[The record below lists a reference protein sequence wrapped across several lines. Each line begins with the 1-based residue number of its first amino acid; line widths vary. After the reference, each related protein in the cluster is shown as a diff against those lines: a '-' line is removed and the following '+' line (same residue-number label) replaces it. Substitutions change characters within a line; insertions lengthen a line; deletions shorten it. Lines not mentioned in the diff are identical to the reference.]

1 MATVVERA
9 FRGEFETHLTVRPD
23 AHTVSGA
30 RLERWAGQ
38 HGLKLTRIVL
48 DRGAVP
54 DQPMLTERGRGTL
67 AEQRAAARLRSAEL
81 RAAGFSVVRVK
92 IEAAPWNEDI
102 PRTAD
107 EAAELSS
114 VCHFEHHIKLLLSG
128 EPEVAAARDV
138 AELHSAHLS
147 RNARRAARR
156 GRHERFVTQRCR
168 GVGRPEARA
177 RLDDLL
183 GALAAAGLE
192 VAEVEEEF
200 VVHDDHPAVDA
211 GWIDERTERPAEE
224 RGERRPEVTV

>member
-1 MATVVERA
+1 MGTVVERA
-9 FRGEFETHLTVRPD
+9 FRGEFETHLTVRLD
-23 AHTVSGA
+23 ADTVTRA
-30 RLERWAGQ
+30 RLARWAEH

-48 DRGAVP
+48 DRGAMP
-54 DQPMLTERGRGTL
+54 DQPMLTEQGRGTL

-102 PRTAD
+102 PRTTD
-107 EAAELSS
+107 EAAELSP

-128 EPEVAAARDV
+128 EPEVASARAV
-138 AELHSAHLS
+138 AQRHSAHLS
-147 RNARRAARR
+147 RNARRAARH

-168 GVGRPEARA
+168 AVGRPEARA
-177 RLDDLL
+177 RLDALL

-211 GWIDERTERPAEE
+211 GWIDERTEQRAGE
-224 RGERRPEVTV
+224 RGEQWTAVTV

>member
-1 MATVVERA
+1 MGTVVERA

-23 AHTVSGA
+23 ARTISGA

-38 HGLKLTRIVL
+38 HGMKLTRIIL

-54 DQPMLTERGRGTL
+54 DQPMLTEHGRGTL

-107 EAAELSS
+107 EAAELSP

-128 EPEVAAARDV
+128 EPEVASARAV
-138 AELHSAHLS
+138 AERHSAYLS
-147 RNARRAARR
+147 RNARRAARH

-168 GVGRPEARA
+168 AVGRPEARA
-177 RLDDLL
+177 RLDALL
-183 GALAAAGLE
+183 GALASAGLE
-192 VAEVEEEF
+192 VVEVEEEF

-211 GWIDERTERPAEE
+211 GWIDERAEQPVEE

>member
-1 MATVVERA
+1 METVVERA

-23 AHTVSGA
+23 ARTVSGA
-30 RLERWAGQ
+30 RLEHWAGH

-48 DRGAVP
+48 DRGAMP
-54 DQPMLTERGRGTL
+54 DQPMLTEQGRGTL

-107 EAAELSS
+107 EAAELSP

-128 EPEVAAARDV
+128 EPEVASARAV
-138 AELHSAHLS
+138 AERHSAHLS
-147 RNARRAARR
+147 RNARRAARH

-168 GVGRPEARA
+168 AVGRPEARA
-177 RLDDLL
+177 RLDALL

-192 VAEVEEEF
+192 VTEIEEEF

-211 GWIDERTERPAEE
+211 GWIDERTEQPVGE

>member
-1 MATVVERA
+1 MGTVVERA
-9 FRGEFETHLTVRPD
+9 FRGEFETHLTLRPD
-23 AHTVSGA
+23 DRTVSGP

-38 HGLKLTRIVL
+38 HGLKFTRILL
-48 DRGAVP
+48 DRGAVR
-54 DQPMLTERGRGTL
+54 DQPMLTEQGRGTL

-107 EAAELSS
+107 EADGLSP

-128 EPEVAAARDV
+128 EQEVASARDV
-138 AELHSAHLS
+138 AERHSAHLS
-147 RNARRAARR
+147 RNARRAARN

-168 GVGRPEARA
+168 GVGRPEARG
-177 RLDDLL
+177 RLDGLL

-192 VAEVEEEF
+192 MAEVEEEF

-211 GWIDERTERPAEE
+211 GWIDERIERPTGE

>member
-1 MATVVERA
+1 MGTVVERA

-54 DQPMLTERGRGTL
+54 DQPMLTEQGRGTL
-67 AEQRAAARLRSAEL
+67 AEQRATARLRSAEL
-81 RAAGFSVVRVK
+81 RAAGFSLVRVK

-114 VCHFEHHIKLLLSG
+114 VCHFEHHVKLLLSD
-128 EPEVAAARDV
+128 EPEVSAARDV
-138 AELHSAHLS
+138 AERHSAHLS
-147 RNARRAARR
+147 RNARRTARH

-168 GVGRPEARA
+168 GSADR
-177 RLDDLL
+177 
-183 GALAAAGLE
+183 
-192 VAEVEEEF
+192 
-200 VVHDDHPAVDA
+200 
-211 GWIDERTERPAEE
+211 RPAPGSTTCSV
-224 RGERRPEVTV
+224 RWPPPVSKWRRSRRSSWCTTTIRQWTRAGSTNGPSDRPGNEASGGPR